1 MTRQTIGAFLATQ
14 RKALGYTQEEV
25 ADKIG
30 ISNRTLS
37 KWETDRTMP
46 DILSL
51 PALAEVYGVNVDE
64 ILRGERLRQGED
76 APPLS
81 PEEQNKKDE
90 QARQARRALQRRRLA
105 KFRAR
110 ICIAY
115 GLAIF
120 GAVLALFAV
129 FWLLIMRIFLQIPV
143 ILGAASYIAALILI
157 VALRVQAAT
166 ESGEDEA
173 ALRASIEHSFCN
185 ALRACTILPILM
197 LYAILTVALAAGNPF
212 FIGLTCGGILLGAA
226 LALWLIAYFEQ
237 RRIADISD
245 DGMRQ
250 AALHNKRLALI
261 LLLSAAGAIAACTGV
276 CLILF
281 LCDIQY
287 GTFAAAVSIAC
298 AVIEPLALIASL
310 VVWGLKRKKQRPAF

>member
-25 ADKIG
+25 ADKLG
-30 ISNRTLS
+30 ISNRTIS

-51 PALAEVYGVNVDE
+51 PALAELYGVSVDE
-64 ILRGERLRQGED
+64 ILRGERLRQGEG
-76 APPLS
+76 APALS

-105 KFRAR
+105 KFRGR
-110 ICIAY
+110 MCISY

-120 GAVLALFAV
+120 GAVLVLFAV
-129 FWLLIMRIFLQIPV
+129 FLLLIVKIFLQIPV
-143 ILGAASYIAALILI
+143 ILGAASYIAALILAI
-157 VALRVQAAT
+157 ALRMQAAT
-166 ESGEDEA
+166 ESDEDEA
-173 ALRASIEHSFCN
+173 PVRIAIEHSFCN
-185 ALRACTILPILM
+185 AMRICIVLPILM
-197 LYAILTVALAAGNPF
+197 LYAILAIALAAANPF
-212 FIGLTCGGILLGAA
+212 FVGLTCGGILLGAA
-226 LALWLIAYFEQ
+226 LALWLIACLEQ
-237 RRIADISD
+237 RRIAAISD

-261 LLLSAAGAIAACTGV
+261 LLLSAAGAIAVCTGV

-287 GTFAAAVSIAC
+287 GTLAAVISIAC
-298 AVIEPLALIASL
+298 AVIEPLALIASYI
-310 VVWGLKRKKQRPAF
+310 VWGLKRKKQRPAF

>member
-129 FWLLIMRIFLQIPV
+129 F
-143 ILGAASYIAALILI
+143 
-157 VALRVQAAT
+157 
-166 ESGEDEA
+166 
-173 ALRASIEHSFCN
+173 
-185 ALRACTILPILM
+185 
-197 LYAILTVALAAGNPF
+197 
-212 FIGLTCGGILLGAA
+212 
-226 LALWLIAYFEQ
+226 
-237 RRIADISD
+237 
-245 DGMRQ
+245 
-250 AALHNKRLALI
+250 
-261 LLLSAAGAIAACTGV
+261 
-276 CLILF
+276 
-281 LCDIQY
+281 
-287 GTFAAAVSIAC
+287 
-298 AVIEPLALIASL
+298 
-310 VVWGLKRKKQRPAF
+310 

>member
-51 PALAEVYGVNVDE
+51 PALAEVYGVSVDE
-64 ILRGERLRQGED
+64 ILRGERLRQDEG

-90 QARQARRALQRRRLA
+90 QARQAKRALQRRRLA

-110 ICIAY
+110 MCIAY

-120 GAVLALFAV
+120 GAALALFAV
-129 FWLLIMRIFLQIPV
+129 FWLLIMGIFLQIPV
-143 ILGAASYIAALILI
+143 ILGAASYIAALILV

-173 ALRASIEHSFCN
+173 ALRASIEHTFCN
-185 ALRACTILPILM
+185 ALRACVVLPILM
-197 LYAILTVALAAGNPF
+197 LYAILTVALAAANPF

-226 LALWLIAYFEQ
+226 LALWLIAYLEQ